1 MSINQDAVPVLPE
14 MFSVSECL
22 LADHRVFRVWRFERR
37 LLRLDLFF

>member
-1 MSINQDAVPVLPE
+1 MSINQDAIPVLPE
-14 MFSVSECL
+14 VFPVSECL